1 MSGRGERLLGELV
14 GAAGRYWP
22 VSAAVVSA
30 VGSFGLPDAV
40 DTTNRWVLF
49 AAGFVVFSIAFLMG
63 KRSGRDESAKTA
75 RGTAQ
80 RDFETKAKDLRHSY
94 DLKLVEHD
102 RAHDREIQELRS
114 DHDHEVQV
122 LNRSHDREVAR
133 LRKMLEDADRDGEA
147 DAARARELEAF
158 KRSAEIGLGELER
171 IKNEFDIGRFSAVQL
186 SFMLRCLE
194 TERSGRPG
202 VVSSIEDPIADS
214 LENIRVLHRSSEPVD
229 VRWNYVYMLDPDW
242 RRFVSENEEEIKRT
256 IESSAP
262 NSSEAAEHGADT
274 EGVSA

>member
-75 RGTAQ
+75 RETAQ

-171 IKNEFDIGRFSAVQL
+171 IKNEFECSSRSCSAVW
-186 SFMLRCLE
+186 R
-194 TERSGRPG
+194 RSGPEGLGSSPRSRTPSPTLSRTLG
-202 VVSSIEDPIADS
+202 SSTGRVSPWTSDGTTCTCSTPTGGGSSPRTRKRSRGQLRAPRRTRVKPLNMEPI
-214 LENIRVLHRSSEPVD
+214 
-229 VRWNYVYMLDPDW
+229 
-242 RRFVSENEEEIKRT
+242 RR
-256 IESSAP
+256 
-262 NSSEAAEHGADT
+262 G
-274 EGVSA
+274 